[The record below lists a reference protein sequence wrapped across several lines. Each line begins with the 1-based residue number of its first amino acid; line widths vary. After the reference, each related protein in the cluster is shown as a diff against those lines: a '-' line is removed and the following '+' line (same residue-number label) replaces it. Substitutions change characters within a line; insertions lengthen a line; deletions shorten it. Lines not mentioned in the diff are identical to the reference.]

1 MKRLLS
7 ITLITGII
15 LGLNSC
21 DYVKQ
26 PFENII
32 VSALDT
38 TNTFNDNDSIPI
50 QRILVEEF
58 TGHTCGN
65 CPEAAYILDSLKKN
79 IYKEQM
85 ILVSIHAGFFA
96 EPYTSGTKYL
106 TDFRTAS
113 GDTYFNDF
121 NVQGTPK
128 AMINRNRSIINNGN
142 YAFTSPSQWNT
153 VLNALK
159 DSTPSAQILLSFM
172 YDESSRNLSTSVKIP
187 ILKNLNGSYALVLYF
202 IEDNIVDWQ
211 KIYPNKP
218 VPGYGTGDIEF
229 YTHKHVLRGTING
242 TWGETV
248 ITSAATIG
256 DTLTKNYSAFNVKTD
271 WNIDNGYIV
280 AYLYNTATKEIL
292 QAREKKIK
300 P

>member
-1 MKRLLS
+1 MKIFANIHFFFVLALL
-7 ITLITGII
+7 
-15 LGLNSC
+15 LNSC

-26 PFENII
+26 PFENIT
-32 VSALDT
+32 VSTPDT
-38 TNTFNDNDSIPI
+38 SNIFQDNDSLPI

-79 IYKEQM
+79 IYGSQM

-96 EPYTSGTKYL
+96 QPYTSGNKYL
-106 TDFRTAS
+106 SDYRTPA

-121 NVQGTPK
+121 NVGGTPK

-153 VLNALK
+153 ILNALK
-159 DSTPSAQILLSFM
+159 DSTPSVQILLSFM
-172 YDESSRNLSTSVKIP
+172 YDESSRNLSTTVKIP
-187 ILKNLNGSYALVLYF
+187 VLKNLSGSYALVLYL
-202 IEDNIVDWQ
+202 IEDDIIDWQ

-218 VPGYGTGDIEF
+218 IPGYGTGDIEF
-229 YTHKHVLRGTING
+229 YKHKHMLRANVNG
-242 TWGETV
+242 TWGETIIASNAV
-248 ITSAATIG
+248 VG
-256 DTLTKNYSAFNVKTD
+256 DTITRNYAAFNINSN
-271 WNIDNGYIV
+271 WNADNCYIV
-280 AYLYNTATKEIL
+280 AYLYNTSTKEII

>member
-7 ITLITGII
+7 ISLISGLI
-15 LGLNSC
+15 LVLNAC
-21 DYVKQ
+21 DFVKQ

-32 VSALDT
+32 VSGPDT
-38 TNTFNDNDSIPI
+38 TDTFEDNDSIAI

-79 IYKEQM
+79 IYKNQM

-96 EPYTSGTKYL
+96 EPYTSGNKYR
-106 TDFRTAS
+106 TDYRTAA
-113 GDTYFNDF
+113 GDTYFNDL
-121 NVQGTPK
+121 NVLGTPK
-128 AMINRNRSIINNGN
+128 AMINRNRTIINSGN
-142 YAFTSPSQWNT
+142 YAYTAPSQWNT
-153 VLNALK
+153 ILSALK
-159 DSTPSAQILLSFM
+159 DSTPSVQILLSFK
-172 YDESSRNLSTSVKIP
+172 YDESSRNLSTSVKTP
-187 ILKNLNGSYALVLYF
+187 VLKNLSGSYALVLYF
-202 IEDNIVDWQ
+202 IEDNIISWQ

-229 YTHKHVLRGTING
+229 YNHKHVLRGNING

-248 ITSAATIG
+248 ITSGAAKG
-256 DTLTKNYSAFNVKTD
+256 DTLIRNYSAYNVKSD
-271 WNIDNGYIV
+271 WNIDNAYIV
-280 AYLYNTATKEIL
+280 AYLYNTATKEII

>member
-1 MKRLLS
+1 MKKNTYLL
-7 ITLITGII
+7 LFA
-15 LGLNSC
+15 LLVLLLNAC

-26 PFENII
+26 PFENIV
-32 VSALDT
+32 VSGPDT
-38 TNTFNDNDSIPI
+38 TDIFSDNDTIPV

-79 IYKEQM
+79 IYKSQM

-96 EPYTSGTKYL
+96 EPASSGTKY
-106 TDFRTAS
+106 TIDYRTAS

-128 AMINRNRSIINNGN
+128 AMLNRNRTIINNGN

-159 DSTPSAQILLSFM
+159 DSTPSAQILMSFLL
-172 YDESSRNLSTSVKIP
+172 DESSRNLSTSVKVP
-187 ILKNLNGSYALVLYF
+187 ILKNMSGSYALVLYL
-202 IEDNIVDWQ
+202 IEDDIISWQ

-218 VPGYGTGDIEF
+218 VPGYATGDIEF
-229 YTHKHVLRGTING
+229 YKHKHMLRANVNG
-242 TWGETV
+242 TWGETI
-248 ITSAATIG
+248 ITSNAAVG
-256 DTLTKNYSAFNVKTD
+256 DTLTKNYASFNINPN
-271 WNIDNGYIV
+271 WNIDNCSVV
-280 AYLYNTATKEIL
+280 AYLYNTTTKEIV

>member
-1 MKRLLS
+1 MKTTKYILLFTFSLLLLS
-7 ITLITGII
+7 A
-15 LGLNSC
+15 C

-32 VSALDT
+32 VSGPDT
-38 TNTFNDNDSIPI
+38 TDIFEDNDSIPV

-79 IYKEQM
+79 IYRSQM

-96 EPYTSGTKYL
+96 EPYTSGSKYL
-106 TDFRTAS
+106 ADYRTPA

-121 NVQGTPK
+121 NVGGTPK

-172 YDESSRNLSTSVKIP
+172 YDESSRNLSTAVKIP
-187 ILKNLNGSYALVLYF
+187 VLRNLSGSYALVLYL
-202 IEDNIVDWQ
+202 IEDEITNWQ

-229 YTHKHVLRGTING
+229 YKHKHMLRANVNG

-248 ITSAATIG
+248 ITSNAAIG
-256 DTLTKNYSAFNVKTD
+256 DTLTRNYSAFNINSN
-271 WNIDNGYIV
+271 WNIDNCYVV
-280 AYLYNTATKEIL
+280 AYLYNTTTKEII

-300 P
+300 S